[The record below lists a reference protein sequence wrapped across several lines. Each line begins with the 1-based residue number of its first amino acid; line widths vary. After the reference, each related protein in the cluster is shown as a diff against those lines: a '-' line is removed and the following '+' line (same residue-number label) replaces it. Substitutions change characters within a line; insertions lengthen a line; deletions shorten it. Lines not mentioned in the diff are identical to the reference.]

1 MSTVTPTQPMSSPA
15 PLASPVVYRMSV
27 DEFERI
33 ADSLDDERVE
43 LLDGLIV
50 RREEMK
56 PLDVLVTE
64 RLRRQLDRRLPA
76 DWFVRE
82 DKPIRIPDFNEPL
95 PDLAVVRG
103 QPEVYFHRHPGPE
116 DVAVVIEVSDSSL
129 GRDQGEKW
137 ISYSRCGIPVY
148 WVVNLIDSK
157 VELYTG
163 PTPTGYAMRT
173 DFRPGDDVPVVI
185 AGTSVG
191 TITVSDPS

>member
-1 MSTVTPTQPMSSPA
+1 MPSPA
-15 PLASPVVYRMSV
+15 PMASPVVYRLSV

-56 PLDVLVTE
+56 PLHVLVTE
-64 RLRRQLDRRLPA
+64 RLRRRLDRRLPA

-82 DKPIRIPDFNEPL
+82 DKPLRIPNFNEPL

-103 QPEVYFHRHPGPE
+103 QPEVYLHYHPGPD
-116 DVAVVIEVSDSSL
+116 DVAIVIEVSDSSL
-129 GRDQGEKW
+129 GRDHGEKW

-157 VELYTG
+157 VEVYTG
-163 PTPTGYAMRT
+163 PTPTGYATAT
-173 DFRPGDDVPVVI
+173 DFRTGDHVPVVI
-185 AGTSVG
+185 AGISVSPIAVG
-191 TITVSDPS
+191 DILP